1 VAERGTHKPYV
12 AGSNPAVGTS
22 VTSPKINHMP
32 YHPQSANRLT
42 ERIHAAV
49 RAVIARAELST
60 MLVACSGGADSICL
74 LHAGAAVARQ
84 TGRRLVVG
92 HVRHGV
98 RPDDARDADLVCA
111 MATHLGLECRVT
123 CLHHADADQKGA
135 PSEVAMRDARYRALA
150 AMADAVNADAI
161 LTGHTLDDQ
170 AETVLLHLMRG
181 AGVDG
186 LGGMVEATVLQLP
199 IDASTDRASGRSGQ
213 GLRVIRPLLSV
224 RREETVAYCLA
235 HGLTVVQDPTNDD
248 RRYARNWLRHAILPA
263 FRTRN
268 PDIAVALARA
278 AATMRD
284 DAAFLAAETARAMAR
299 CKCRPEQSCVS
310 INHSLY
316 VSEHVA
322 LRRRILREI
331 MQGITGVMPRA
342 DDVDAIQRHAATS
355 HSSAMR
361 HIGGIAC
368 CLAFGRLVLG
378 RDEAVAGWVRVA
390 ASRQYPLFHGR
401 QVVHGDT
408 RLNLGLSDA
417 PVVTYTFHLEPAGPT
432 RRTDAGTVIA
442 SVPMRLPDGATAI
455 VRNRA
460 PADRFHQ
467 CGSARPMLLR
477 DYLKAREIP
486 APVRDLLPL
495 LVVNDTIAWIIGL
508 GHDASA
514 VVAAT
519 GVTATHFGILTRVT
533 SSASERIVETDG

>member
-1 VAERGTHKPYV
+1 
-12 AGSNPAVGTS
+12 
-22 VTSPKINHMP
+22 
-32 YHPQSANRLT
+32 
-42 ERIHAAV
+42 
-49 RAVIARAELST
+49 
-60 MLVACSGGADSICL
+60 
-74 LHAGAAVARQ
+74 
-84 TGRRLVVG
+84 
-92 HVRHGV
+92 
-98 RPDDARDADLVCA
+98 
-111 MATHLGLECRVT
+111 
-123 CLHHADADQKGA
+123 
-135 PSEVAMRDARYRALA
+135 MRDARYRVLA
-150 AMADAVNADAI
+150 AIADAMNADAV

-213 GLRVIRPLLSV
+213 GLRVIRPLLAV

-235 HGLTVVQDPTNDD
+235 HDLTVVQDPTNDD

-299 CKCRPEQSCVS
+299 CECRPEQSCVS

-331 MQGITGVMPRA
+331 MQGITGVTPRA
-342 DDVDAIQRHAATS
+342 DDVDAIQRHATTS

-361 HIGGIAC
+361 HVGGIAY
-368 CLAFGRLVLG
+368 CLAFDLLVFG

-390 ASRQYPLFHGR
+390 ASQRYPLFHGC
-401 QVVHGDT
+401 QDVHGDT
-408 RLNLGLSDA
+408 QLNLGLSDA
-417 PVVTYTFHLEPAGPT
+417 PVIAYTFHLEPAGQT
-432 RRTDAGTVIA
+432 RRTDVGTVIA
-442 SVPMRLPDGATAI
+442 SVPMRLPDGSTAT

-460 PADRFHQ
+460 PTDRFQ
-467 CGSARPMLLR
+467 PCGSARPMLLR
-477 DYLKAREIP
+477 DFLKAREVP

-495 LVVNDTIAWIIGL
+495 LVVNDTIAWVIGIGI

-514 VVAAT
+514 AFAAT
-519 GVTATHFGILTRVT
+519 EATATHFGILTQVI
-533 SSASERIVETDG
+533 S